1 MSVPNADVRP
11 HEARPTFE
19 RTLGRILIGL
29 TYVAV
34 ALLAVGLVLML
45 ADGISPLSGGP
56 RVDVAAIPAQLVSA
70 RPEGFLWLGL
80 LAIIAAPIT
89 RVVAAAIGYGR
100 AGDRAMVAVA
110 AAILIVIALSVT
122 SAIVTS

>member
-1 MSVPNADVRP
+1 MNAPNPAIGPQD
-11 HEARPTFE
+11 ARPTFE

-34 ALLAVGLVLML
+34 ALLAVGVVLML
-45 ADGISPLSGGP
+45 AHGISPLDQGP
-56 RVDVAAIPAQLVSA
+56 RVDIAAIPAELSA
-70 RPEGFLWLGL
+70 FRPEGFLWLGF
-80 LAIIAAPIT
+80 LAIISAPIT

-110 AAILIVIALSVT
+110 AAILVVIALSVT
-122 SAIVTS
+122 SAIITS

>member
-1 MSVPNADVRP
+1 VSVPDVALQPER
-11 HEARPTFE
+11 ARPPFE

-34 ALLAVGLVLML
+34 ALLAVGVVLML
-45 ADGISPLSGGP
+45 AHGISPLSGGP
-56 RVDVAAIPAQLVSA
+56 RVDVAAIPAQVASA

-122 SAIVTS
+122 SAAITS

>member
-1 MSVPNADVRP
+1 MSAPSAGARP
-11 HEARPTFE
+11 AEARLSFE

-34 ALLAVGLVLML
+34 ALLAVGVLLML
-45 ADGISPLSGGP
+45 ANGISPLRGGP
-56 RVDVAAIPAQLVSA
+56 RVDVASIPRQLASA